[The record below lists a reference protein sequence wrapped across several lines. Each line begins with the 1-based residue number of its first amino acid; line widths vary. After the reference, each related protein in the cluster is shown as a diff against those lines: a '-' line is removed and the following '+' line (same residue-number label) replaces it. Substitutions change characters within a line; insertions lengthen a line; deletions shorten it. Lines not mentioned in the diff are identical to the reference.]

1 MEKQKIDTYNAG
13 YQAPVPVELGRWYE
27 KVSQKDIDDFNGREE
42 ERRRNWAE
50 NKQREKKTD
59 EDTKDD
65 FYGDIIYLLFHQE
78 KEDEK

>member
-50 NKQREKKTD
+50 NKQRENKGKRKQMKIQKMIFM
-59 EDTKDD
+59 E
-65 FYGDIIYLLFHQE
+65 I
-78 KEDEK
+78 